1 MPVDGQ
7 RLQTI
12 SGEEWGFLSNLHPL
26 FSSSIILHRS
36 SSDLSRACLVHLI
49 CDIVLFY
56 VIVFSLTQASTGSI
70 DTAYNVMYIPVKRTL
85 SDRHDDNVMLDVF
98 LAFQFIGGIGNIA
111 MLLTAIFSRRVIRHS
126 TWLNFCVTW
135 VIFSISYT
143 LLFFAG
149 QQRSSLQT
157 AYPLCLTQA
166 SLIYGAPVLVAYA
179 SVSLVAQVALSARA
193 LILFKIHKPSPYQ
206 TLLLLIV
213 PYILWFSAVIAA
225 LVSGVKFPETV
236 SRNFDDG
243 GLYCEITTGIPGRIV
258 AVLVGIALVLAFT
271 LEIMLGVTLRKNWAA
286 FEGHHSKLPMSMIIR
301 VAVFVGVS
309 VLAFST
315 VFVFLSRQFSVSNV
329 VLSLLPFFSFVT
341 FATQKDLL
349 SVWTFRPHP

>member
-1 MPVDGQ
+1 
-7 RLQTI
+7 
-12 SGEEWGFLSNLHPL
+12 
-26 FSSSIILHRS
+26 
-36 SSDLSRACLVHLI
+36 
-49 CDIVLFY
+49 
-56 VIVFSLTQASTGSI
+56 
-70 DTAYNVMYIPVKRTL
+70 MYIPVKRTL

-166 SLIYGAPVLVAYA
+166 SLIYGAPVLYVICTI
-179 SVSLVAQVALSARA
+179 VCPWTRA